1 MAIDFVLN
9 GHRYT
14 NDPALALSESIPA
27 QYQFIGYNAVL
38 ALESYAEDTTAVGGS
53 STDAAA
59 ASAALAQMF
68 AAAAVAAPGTS
79 ATSTTSLTTGFGSR
93 SLTVQPGK
101 YLTLGTWV
109 TISSAA
115 APAAVQMS
123 GPITTYDPAT
133 GALSVM
139 ILALSGVGLTAA
151 DWIVGLSAP
160 GGATL
165 GFNQYT
171 GAQYYAAGIFE
182 GYSDIGAG
190 SVVDLSTASRFKKTV
205 TGNWTLS
212 MAGIPAGAAAC
223 FVIKIVNGGAFTMTL
238 PVGAVFAAGVA
249 PILTVSGSDR
259 LGFIKDPGGVWEVYV
274 LGRDVK

>member
-14 NDPALALSESIPA
+14 NDPAIAAAESIPA

-38 ALESYAEDTTAVGGS
+38 ALESYAEDTTAVGGG

-79 ATSTTSLTTGFGSR
+79 ATSTTSATTAYG
-93 SLTVQPGK
+93 TCAIMVQPGK
-101 YLTLGTWV
+101 VLTIGTWV
-109 TISSAA
+109 TMASSAA
-115 APAAVQMS
+115 PDAVQQS
-123 GPITTYDPAT
+123 GPITSYNSAT
-133 GALSVM
+133 GALG
-139 ILALSGVGLTAA
+139 INIKALSGVGLTAA

-171 GAQYYAAGIFE
+171 GSQFYTAGIFE
-182 GYSDIGAG
+182 GYADMGA
-190 SVVDLSTASRFKKTV
+190 SNVADLSTASRFKKTV

-212 MAGIPAGAAAC
+212 MAGIPTGAAAC
-223 FVIKIVNGGAFTMTL
+223 FVIKIVNGGSFTMTL
-238 PVGAVFAAGVA
+238 PVGSVFAAGVA

>member
-14 NDPALALSESIPA
+14 NDPAIAASESIPT
-27 QYQFIGYNAVL
+27 QYQFIGYNAIL
-38 ALESYAEDTTAVGGS
+38 ALESYAEDITAVGGG

-79 ATSTTSLTTGFGSR
+79 ATSTTSVTTAYGPCAIV
-93 SLTVQPGK
+93 VQPGK
-101 YLTLGTWV
+101 VLTVGTWV
-109 TISSAA
+109 TMASSAA
-115 APAAVQMS
+115 PDVVQQS
-123 GPITTYDPAT
+123 GPITSYNPAT
-133 GALSVM
+133 GALGINVK
-139 ILALSGVGLTAA
+139 ALSGVGLTAP

-171 GAQYYAAGIFE
+171 GAQFYTAGIFE

-205 TGNWTLS
+205 TANWTLS

-223 FVIKIVNGGAFTMTL
+223 FVLKIVNGGAFTMTL
-238 PVGAVFAAGVA
+238 PVGTVFASGVA
-249 PILTVSGSDR
+249 PILTVSGADR